1 MAATWRYK
9 VGVLVGAAVLVFA
22 VALVFEDRLGP
33 IDPTSP
39 GWRTIVLNDMN
50 RPIHV
55 RRAGDDYNPLLPP
68 ARSDIFYGGSGQLDL
83 LLVVADGQDQTL
95 GCIPVKLEKRTD
107 VTVSASSIGPC
118 E

>member
-1 MAATWRYK
+1 MAAIRRYK
-9 VGVLVGAAVLVFA
+9 VGLLVGAAVLVFA

-39 GWRTIVLNDMN
+39 GWRTIVLNDMD

-68 ARSDIFYGGSGQLDL
+68 ARSDIFYGGAGQLDL
-83 LLVVADGQDQTL
+83 LLVVADEQDQTL
-95 GCIPVKLEKRTD
+95 GCIPVKLEKRKD
-107 VTVSASSIGPC
+107 VSINASSVTPC
-118 E
+118 Q